1 LSTVYHQKR
10 YNTTVIDPCYNNAC
24 THFCL
29 IVPGGHRCACPD
41 NSNLR
46 NNGNEVVC
54 DAASE
59 RPRPSPQV
67 CKCQNGGVCQESDSG
82 GLTCLCPADFHGEF
96 CDDYV
101 KKALVPGAGSNTSAI
116 VIPIVVIL
124 LILLTSGV
132 VYFVLRKRPL

>member
-1 LSTVYHQKR
+1 MRK
-10 YNTTVIDPCYNNAC
+10 
-24 THFCL
+24 
-29 IVPGGHRCACPD
+29 
-41 NSNLR
+41 
-46 NNGNEVVC
+46 NGDEITC

-67 CKCQNGGVCQESDSG
+67 CKCQNGGICQESDSG
-82 GLTCLCPADFHGEF
+82 GLTCHCSVDFHGEF

-101 KKALVPGAGSNTSAI
+101 KKAPVPGTGTNTSAI

-124 LILLTSGV
+124 VILLASGV